1 MAFEPV
7 DPAAFDPD
15 AAASSDGLFGLDT
28 LPDQARI
35 VVVPVPWQATTSF
48 RRGTRGGPEALLRAS
63 WQVDLEDLD
72 VGAVWQA
79 GIAMMPPDPRVIAW
93 DAEVEPD
100 ALAVIGSGGGEPE
113 AAARVNARGGELN
126 TIVRST
132 VRAILEDGR
141 IPVVIGGD
149 HSVPFGAIE
158 AVAARHPGVGILHID
173 AHADLRDA
181 YEGFTW
187 SHASIFHNVMTRI
200 PAVGKLVQVGIR
212 DVGATEIAFQ
222 KAQGARIVP
231 FFDNAMARELARG
244 TPWMR
249 IVQRIVDALPA
260 EVYISFDVDGLDPAF
275 CPNTG
280 TPVPG
285 GLSFRDVVVLLEAV
299 AEHRRIVGVDLN
311 EIGDGEWDGNV
322 AARLLYKLCGWA
334 ARSQGWR
341 AQG

>member
-1 MAFEPV
+1 MSQ
-7 DPAAFDPD
+7 DSTFDPD
-15 AAASSDGLFGLDT
+15 AAATSDGLFGLDT

-79 GIAMMPPDPRVIAW
+79 GIAMTTPDPRIEAW
-93 DAEVEPD
+93 DREVEAD
-100 ALAVIGSGGGEPE
+100 ALAVIASAGNDPG

-126 TIVRST
+126 ALVHAT

-141 IPVVIGGD
+141 IPAVIGGD
-149 HSVPFGAIE
+149 HAVPFGAIQ
-158 AVAARHPGVGILHID
+158 AVAERHPGVGILHID

-187 SHASIFHNVMTRI
+187 SHASIFHNVMTRV
-200 PAVGKLVQVGIR
+200 PDVGTLVQVGIR
-212 DVGATEIAFQ
+212 DVGASEIAFQ
-222 KAQGARIVP
+222 RAQGARIVP

-244 TPWMR
+244 TPWMQIVHR
-249 IVQRIVDALPA
+249 IVEALPA

-285 GLSFRDVVVLLEAV
+285 GLSFRDVVVLLESV
-299 AEHRRIVGVDLN
+299 AEHRRIVGFDLN
-311 EIGDGEWDGNV
+311 EIGDADWDGNV
-322 AARLLYKLCGWA
+322 AARLLYKLCGWS

-341 AQG
+341 PS

>member
-1 MAFEPV
+1 MAS
-7 DPAAFDPD
+7 AFDPD
-15 AAASSDGLFGLDT
+15 APAASAGLFGLST
-28 LPDQARI
+28 PPDQARV
-35 VVVPVPWQATTSF
+35 VVVPVPWQATTSY
-48 RRGTRGGPEALLRAS
+48 RRGTRGGPAAALQAS
-63 WQVDLEDLD
+63 YQVDLEDLD
-72 VGAVWQA
+72 VGPAWQA
-79 GIAMMPPDPRVIAW
+79 GIAMLPADPRVAAW
-93 DAEVEPD
+93 DREVEAD
-100 ALAVIGSGGGEPE
+100 ALAVIASAGAEPE
-113 AAARVNARGGELN
+113 AAARVNTRGDELN
-126 TIVRST
+126 ALVHAS
-132 VRAILEDGR
+132 VGALLDEGR
-141 IPVVIGGD
+141 IPVLLGGD
-149 HSVPFGAIE
+149 HSVPFGAIA

-200 PAVGKLVQVGIR
+200 PEVGTLVQVGIR
-212 DVGATEIAFQ
+212 DVGAGEIAFQ
-222 KAQGARIVP
+222 KVQGARIVP
-231 FFDNAMARELARG
+231 FFDNDMARELARG

-249 IVQRIVDALPA
+249 IVQHIVDALPA
-260 EVYISFDVDGLDPAF
+260 EVYISFDIDGLDPAL

-341 AQG
+341 PG